1 MAREKMK
8 QVPVGFTPR
17 HREMI
22 EEIMKELGYP
32 SLASV
37 VQQAIVDMYQ
47 ATKTLRGND
56 EKHGS

>member
-8 QVPVGFTPR
+8 QVPIGFTER

-22 EEIMKELGYP
+22 EEIKAELGYP

-47 ATKTLRGND
+47 AVKTLKQDG
-56 EKHGS
+56 KQK